1 MKWSDQ
7 ILFTKIAIVDSVFSV
22 NGSGPISISTSG
34 SDNNRPMIS
43 GSNGTN
49 DTSLHVF
56 NDTSFHVFN
65 IITNDLGSSGGS
77 GANFPTGLRTP
88 AATMPNTKS
97 IVYYSGLGPN
107 HSVAIPD
114 LNPGADLA
122 QVCVSNGTTAS
133 SLVYLFSVSNNGT
146 LRGFGVGPFDNP
158 DISQPPVS
166 PFPFTKLAVT
176 TSANSS
182 SLYLYHMINS
192 TTMVEDQYDTSTGF
206 WISVYF
212 DIATK

>member
-1 MKWSDQ
+1 M
-7 ILFTKIAIVDSVFSV
+7 FSI

-34 SDNNRPMIS
+34 SNNTLNITIVS
-43 GSNGTN
+43 GLNGTN
-49 DTSLHVF
+49 FSDTSPHVY
-56 NDTSFHVFN
+56 N
-65 IITNDLGSSGGS
+65 ITMNDLASSSGPGV
-77 GANFPTGLRTP
+77 NFPTDLQIP
-88 AATMPNTKS
+88 AATTQNST
-97 IVYYSGLGPN
+97 VYYSGLGPN

-122 QVCVSNGTTAS
+122 QVCISNGTTAS

-146 LRGFGVGPFDNP
+146 LRGFGVGPSNNP
-158 DISQPPVS
+158 DISQPPAS
-166 PFPFTKLAVT
+166 PFPYSKLAVT

-206 WISVYF
+206 WTSVYIN
-212 DIATK
+212 IAIN